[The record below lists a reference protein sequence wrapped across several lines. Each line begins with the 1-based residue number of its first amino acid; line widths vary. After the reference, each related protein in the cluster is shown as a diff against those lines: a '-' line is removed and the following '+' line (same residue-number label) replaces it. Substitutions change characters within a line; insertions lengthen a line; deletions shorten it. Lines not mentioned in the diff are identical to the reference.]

1 MDAINAE
8 ETKFDLI
15 IFGAESVDSAGYQI
29 HVRVA
34 HALNRP
40 IVTNVKA
47 MKIENGIASCE
58 RVVATGREHYE
69 APLPAIVTVRDG
81 LNIPRYPSVP
91 GRMQARK
98 KPVDMKKADPRVPKL
113 EKLNLTIAP
122 SKSTGAE
129 ILGNGAD
136 AVPALVEVLKKM
148 DLANYLCH
156 QLRDVKALILET
168 SGPLMKR

>member
-1 MDAINAE
+1 
-8 ETKFDLI
+8 
-15 IFGAESVDSAGYQI
+15 
-29 HVRVA
+29 
-34 HALNRP
+34 
-40 IVTNVKA
+40 VKA

-98 KPVDMKKADPRVPKL
+98 KPVDMKKASPSVPKL

-136 AVPALVEVLKKM
+136 AVPALLEVLKKIG
-148 DLANYLCH
+148 
-156 QLRDVKALILET
+156 AL
-168 SGPLMKR
+168 S